1 MYTQF
6 WLLYQLTTLGY
17 LQEIKDL
24 DELISEIGGELG
36 KFAEEEKSQALSEI
50 KELQVF
56 LISESTELAFLPI
69 ASKRIASKCC
79 NPVMSPHSRHL

>member
-1 MYTQF
+1 MHTQF
-6 WLLYQLTTLGY
+6 CFEDITWLTTLCF

-36 KFAEEEKSQALSEI
+36 KFAEEEKSEALSEI

-56 LISESTELAFLPI
+56 LTSDCVSTG
-69 ASKRIASKCC
+69 
-79 NPVMSPHSRHL
+79 

>member
-1 MYTQF
+1 MCF
-6 WLLYQLTTLGY
+6 C

-36 KFAEEEKSQALSEI
+36 KFAEEEKLQALSEI

-56 LISESTELAFLPI
+56 LISDSI
-69 ASKRIASKCC
+69 G
-79 NPVMSPHSRHL
+79 

>member
-1 MYTQF
+1 MYMRKVFFFSEDKTT
-6 WLLYQLTTLGY
+6 WLTPFCC

-56 LISESTELAFLPI
+56 LISDSI
-69 ASKRIASKCC
+69 GWSHC
-79 NPVMSPHSRHL
+79 M

>member
-1 MYTQF
+1 M
-6 WLLYQLTTLGY
+6 TTLCF

-36 KFAEEEKSQALSEI
+36 KFAEEEKSEALSEI

-56 LISESTELAFLPI
+56 LILSDCVSTG
-69 ASKRIASKCC
+69 
-79 NPVMSPHSRHL
+79 

>member
-1 MYTQF
+1 MQHVSVNTYLSLCRVTQF
-6 WLLYQLTTLGY
+6 CFDYYFDLTTLCF

-36 KFAEEEKSQALSEI
+36 KFAEEEKSQALGEI

-56 LISESTELAFLPI
+56 
-69 ASKRIASKCC
+69 C
-79 NPVMSPHSRHL
+79 NIKGAVS

>member
-1 MYTQF
+1 MHN
-6 WLLYQLTTLGY
+6 LCVLTLWFRFPWGLEQTDFCLSC

-50 KELQVF
+50 EQLQVF
-56 LISESTELAFLPI
+56 LLVAISD
-69 ASKRIASKCC
+69 
-79 NPVMSPHSRHL
+79 

>member
-6 WLLYQLTTLGY
+6 CFEDKTWLTTLCF

-36 KFAEEEKSQALSEI
+36 KFAEEEKSEALSEI

-56 LISESTELAFLPI
+56 LISDCVST
-69 ASKRIASKCC
+69 
-79 NPVMSPHSRHL
+79 V

>member
-1 MYTQF
+1 MTP
-6 WLLYQLTTLGY
+6 LCC

-56 LISESTELAFLPI
+56 LISDGIGWFH
-69 ASKRIASKCC
+69 C
-79 NPVMSPHSRHL
+79 M

>member
-6 WLLYQLTTLGY
+6 CFEDKAWLTTLCF

-36 KFAEEEKSQALSEI
+36 KFAEEEKSEALSEI

-56 LISESTELAFLPI
+56 LISDCVST
-69 ASKRIASKCC
+69 
-79 NPVMSPHSRHL
+79 V